1 MDAALLESRL
11 SEWCNEFRT
20 IGGAPERL
28 PKFLAQRIV
37 DSGLT
42 TVRDDPNVVQVNING
57 KYEKMRITG
66 WNKAIMRLQY
76 EALDSRMGL
85 GLCQT
90 QAVHPEDHGKLADIM
105 DRLEGVRP

>member
-1 MDAALLESRL
+1 MDAAILESKL
-11 SEWCNEFRT
+11 SEWCQEFRT
-20 IGGAPERL
+20 IGGEPERL

-42 TVRDDPNVVQVNING
+42 TVQDDPNVVQVLIG
-57 KYEKMRITG
+57 DGYKKMRITG
-66 WNKAIMRLQY
+66 WNRPIMRLQY
-76 EALDSRMGL
+76 EALDGRLGF

-90 QAVHPEDHGKLADIM
+90 SAVHPDDHGKLAEIM